1 MAWNKMIK
9 PQPIEKERRM
19 EVCLIH
25 LTEEMGFTP
34 GVVPLLP
41 IVDGKVDSINQEDL
55 PQFF

>member
-1 MAWNKMIK
+1 MIN
-9 PQPIEKERRM
+9 PQLVEKERRM
-19 EVCLIH
+19 AVCLIH

-34 GVVPLLP
+34 GAVPLLP

>member
-1 MAWNKMIK
+1 MIS
-9 PQPIEKERRM
+9 PQVVEKERRM

-34 GVVPLLP
+34 EVAPLLP